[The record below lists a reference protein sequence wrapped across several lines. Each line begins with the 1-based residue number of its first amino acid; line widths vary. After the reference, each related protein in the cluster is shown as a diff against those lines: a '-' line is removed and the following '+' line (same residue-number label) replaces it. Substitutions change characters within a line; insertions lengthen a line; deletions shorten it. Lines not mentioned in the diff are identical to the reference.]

1 MPDMQPDHSL
11 EQARLAIDELRTAW
25 SWLTLLL
32 AAGREQRHSRATDDD
47 QAEVLAA
54 QGMAARAYREWNLRR
69 GLSALAPTGTP
80 ARLAVIDTQA
90 AIHGIVTGIADRV
103 AATTRSCY
111 VGARTGTDA
120 VLDTLDWL
128 ASGGPGRPWVVDAD
142 GATWRRGELDG
153 LRDQSVLAYASGALQ
168 RANRIAREATGV
180 LAETVLPLGDRCP
193 ACRRRSL
200 QLHYDPIDLTRVA
213 VDELRPREPSRW
225 YVECV
230 SDRCRCT
237 LEGCGCRMRMR
248 VKGRRHAWAYGELPE
263 LAATIARSA
272 PVSEPVRRSATGR
285 GWGILGV

>member
-1 MPDMQPDHSL
+1 MRDLYQPDHSI
-11 EQARLAIDELRTAW
+11 EQAHLAIDELRTAW
-25 SWLTLLL
+25 AWLTLLL
-32 AAGREQRHSRATDDD
+32 APGREARPGRATDDD

-90 AIHGIVTGIADRV
+90 TIHGIVTGIAERV
-103 AATTRSCY
+103 AASTRSCY
-111 VGARTGTDA
+111 VGGAAVDS
-120 VLDTLDWL
+120 VLDVLDWL
-128 ASGGPGRPWVVDAD
+128 ASGPPGRPWLVDAG
-142 GATWRRGELDG
+142 GAAWRRGELDEV
-153 LRDQSVLAYASGALQ
+153 RDLSVLAYACGALQ
-168 RANRIAREATGV
+168 RANRIAREAAGV
-180 LAETVLPLGDRCP
+180 LGEPVLPLGDRCP

-200 QLHYDPIDLTRVA
+200 QLHYDPADLTRVA

-237 LEGCGCRMRMR
+237 LDGCGCRMRTR
-248 VKGRRHAWAYGELPE
+248 VKGRRHAWAYGELPD
-263 LAATIARSA
+263 LAATIARAA